1 MKITVKELRQIIKE
15 ELISIKRGNRTIF
28 YDAEIDND
36 DNIVNVVKK
45 DLSADLSRV
54 LEVAANYT
62 SASPAK
68 IINAVSAYKDAGG
81 KIFKT
86 ATSIEAIQ
94 EDMKEW
100 LKLDVLS
107 WAPKNTKGRG
117 EAAVHIAFAAK
128 EGVREPDFVSA
139 DGSIKISIKYAGEGD
154 TSVRSADT
162 ASKELSSALEN
173 FRRNLS
179 DLSGENFEFPSNN
192 FTPKNFGQVLAT
204 ILRNK
209 KNFGVNVI
217 DILTT
222 LIKEIKQALITEHGA
237 ESLLVF
243 TNGGVS
249 IIDSNNIDN
258 IHLRYIKNGNRVE
271 YFCTP
276 VSSQD
281 SYDNV
286 LTNFSEG
293 NKEPVNYRSLA
304 RKNTSKEAELE
315 KTAKSSPS

>member
-28 YDAEIDND
+28 YDAEIDKD
-36 DNIVNVVKK
+36 DNIVNFVKK

-54 LEVAANYT
+54 LEVAEKYT
-62 SASPAK
+62 TASPAE
-68 IINAVSAYKDAGG
+68 IINAVSAYTANKGEL
-81 KIFKT
+81 FKK
-86 ATSIEAIQ
+86 ATSLEEIQ
-94 EDMKEW
+94 ANMEQNW
-100 LKLDVLS
+100 LGTLKWKTPS
-107 WAPKNTKGRG
+107 RIGKG
-117 EAAVHIAFAAK
+117 EAAVHIAFAAD
-128 EGVREPDFVSA
+128 ENAREPDFVSA

-162 ASKELSSALEN
+162 ASKELSSALKN
-173 FRRNLS
+173 FRQNLS

-209 KNFGVNVI
+209 NDSDVKEVI
-217 DILTT
+217 ENLTAAMEA
-222 LIKEIKQALITEHGA
+222 IKKALITEHGA
-237 ESLLVF
+237 QAILVF

-258 IHLRYIKNGNRVE
+258 IHLLYIKNGNRVE

-281 SYDNV
+281 SYDNI
-286 LTNFSEG
+286 LKNFK
-293 NKEPVNYRSLA
+293 NPVNYRKKKRIKGS
-304 RKNTSKEAELE
+304 
-315 KTAKSSPS
+315 

>member
-28 YDAEIDND
+28 YDAEIDKD
-36 DNIVNVVKK
+36 DNIVNFVKK

-54 LEVAANYT
+54 LEVAEKYT
-62 SASPAK
+62 TASPAE
-68 IINAVSAYKDAGG
+68 IINAVSAYTANKGEL
-81 KIFKT
+81 FKK
-86 ATSIEAIQ
+86 ATSLEEIQ
-94 EDMKEW
+94 ANMEQNW
-100 LKLDVLS
+100 LGTLKWKTPS
-107 WAPKNTKGRG
+107 RIGKG
-117 EAAVHIAFAAK
+117 EAAVHIAFAAN
-128 EGVREPDFVSA
+128 ENVREPDFVSA

-173 FRRNLS
+173 FRQNLS
-179 DLSGENFEFPSNN
+179 NLSGENFEFPSNN

-209 KNFGVNVI
+209 NDSDVKEVI
-217 DILTT
+217 ENLTAAMEA
-222 LIKEIKQALITEHGA
+222 IKKALITEHGA
-237 ESLLVF
+237 QAILVF

-258 IHLRYIKNGNRVE
+258 IHLLYIKNGNRVE

-281 SYDNV
+281 SYDNI
-286 LTNFSEG
+286 LKNFK
-293 NKEPVNYRSLA
+293 NPVNYRKKKRIKGS
-304 RKNTSKEAELE
+304 
-315 KTAKSSPS
+315 

>member
-28 YDAEIDND
+28 YDAEIDKD
-36 DNIVNVVKK
+36 DNIVNFVKK

-54 LEVAANYT
+54 LEVAEKYT
-62 SASPAK
+62 TASPAE
-68 IINAVSAYKDAGG
+68 IINAVSAYTASGG
-81 KIFKT
+81 ELFKK
-86 ATSIEAIQ
+86 ATSLEEIRANMQ
-94 EDMKEW
+94 DNW
-100 LKLDVLS
+100 LGTLKWKTPS
-107 WAPKNTKGRG
+107 RIGKG
-117 EAAVHIAFAAK
+117 EAAVHIAFAAN
-128 EGVREPDFVSA
+128 ENVREPDFVSA

-173 FRRNLS
+173 FRQNLS
-179 DLSGENFEFPSNN
+179 NLSGENFEFPSNN

-209 KNFGVNVI
+209 NDSDVKEVI
-217 DILTT
+217 ENLTAAMEA
-222 LIKEIKQALITEHGA
+222 IKKTLITEHGA
-237 ESLLVF
+237 QAILVF

-258 IHLRYIKNGNRVE
+258 IHLLYIKNGNRVE

-281 SYDNV
+281 SYDNI
-286 LTNFSEG
+286 LKNFK
-293 NKEPVNYRSLA
+293 NPVNYRKKKRIKGS
-304 RKNTSKEAELE
+304 
-315 KTAKSSPS
+315 

>member
-28 YDAEIDND
+28 YDAEIDKD
-36 DNIVNVVKK
+36 DNIVKVVKK

-54 LEVAANYT
+54 LEVAEKYT
-62 SASPAK
+62 IASPAE
-68 IINAVSAYKDAGG
+68 IINAVSAYTDNSKLGL
-81 KIFKT
+81 FKT
-86 ATSIEAIQ
+86 ATDLKEIQ
-94 EDMKEW
+94 ANMQTYW
-100 LKLDVLS
+100 LDTLKWKTPS
-107 WAPKNTKGRG
+107 RIGKG
-117 EAAVHIAFAAK
+117 EAAVHIAFAAD
-128 EGVREPDFVSA
+128 ENAREPDFVSA
-139 DGSIKISIKYAGEGD
+139 DGSMKISIKYAGEGD

-173 FRRNLS
+173 FRQNLS

-209 KNFGVNVI
+209 NDSDVKEVI
-217 DILTT
+217 ENLTAAMEA
-222 LIKEIKQALITEHGA
+222 IKKALITEHGA
-237 ESLLVF
+237 QAILVF

-258 IHLRYIKNGNRVE
+258 IHLLYIKNGNRVE

-281 SYDNV
+281 SYDNI
-286 LTNFSEG
+286 LKNFK
-293 NKEPVNYRSLA
+293 NPVNYRKKKRIKGS
-304 RKNTSKEAELE
+304 
-315 KTAKSSPS
+315 